1 MRICCDGSLL
11 LKKCD
16 EMYIGILLKYQ
27 CEVLVLGTLNVFW
40 GAKYE
45 CGKILN
51 GKLNRYVIFQGIRK
65 KKILSRC
72 LQTQIV
78 FLHL

>member
-45 CGKILN
+45 CGKI
-51 GKLNRYVIFQGIRK
+51 
-65 KKILSRC
+65 
-72 LQTQIV
+72 
-78 FLHL
+78 